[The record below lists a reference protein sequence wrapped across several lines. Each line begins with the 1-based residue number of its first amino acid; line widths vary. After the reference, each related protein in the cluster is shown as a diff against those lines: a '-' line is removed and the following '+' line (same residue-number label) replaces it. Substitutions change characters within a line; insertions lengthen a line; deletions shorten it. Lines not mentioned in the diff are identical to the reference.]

1 MKTVKKLTA
10 IFLCFVMLLGVSI
23 TSASAIEIGDTVEF
37 IEEYWDGNSDTYY
50 YVYAGMA
57 KEGINKVESEESY
70 FDFCYEFNA
79 EKAGYYSVT
88 NLCSDDIS
96 LYFAETYENG
106 IAKNDAFWFWN
117 DYTDDYGNCYE
128 SKVYYL
134 EEGVSLLRVYL
145 YGSYNPS
152 FKIEYYAESISD
164 IDFVNDGEIINV
176 YEDYDRIDTDEKT
189 IYIDIDGT
197 VVFSNGKEI
206 DDYGFRCSYE
216 NALVPGENAAKA
228 ILPGFEKEITINY
241 CKTTDFVK
249 SVDFGNADSHLAVKE
264 YYGGLDGKYEI
275 PYYGDEKVTVYFNDG
290 TNSTIENFEFDICYE
305 CSHNN
310 YVTFPGGRIVPVYVN
325 HDEDEDGK
333 IILRG
338 RVADTVYYEKECTV
352 EKASF
357 KENSER
363 LKSDIGRRIDLMD
376 FDWWISKF
384 LSTGNPNYLQYL
396 MNDIKYQIPKIF
408 DEISTFIR
416 YYL

>member
-23 TSASAIEIGDTVEF
+23 TSASALEIGDTVKF
-37 IEEYWDGNSDTYY
+37 VEEYWDGNSDTYY

-88 NLCSDDIS
+88 YLCANGIDV
-96 LYFAETYENG
+96 YFAETYENG

-134 EEGVSLLRVYL
+134 EEGVSFLRGYL
-145 YGSYNPS
+145 YNSYNPS

-176 YEDYDRIDTDEKT
+176 YENYDRIDTDEKT

-197 VVFSNGKEI
+197 IVFSNGKEI
-206 DDYGFRCSYE
+206 DDYGFSCSYE
-216 NALVPGENAAKA
+216 NALVPGENAVNV
-228 ILPGFEKEITINY
+228 ILPGLEKEITINY

-249 SVDFGNADSHLAVKE
+249 SVDFRNADSHLSVKE
-264 YYGGLDGKYEI
+264 YYGGLDGKYDI

-290 TNSTIENFEFDICYE
+290 TSSTIENFEFDDCYG

-310 YVTFPGGRIVPVYVN
+310 YVTFPGGRIVPVYVT
-325 HDEDEDGK
+325 HDEDENGK
-333 IILRG
+333 LVLRG

-357 KENSER
+357 RENSER
-363 LKSDIGRRIDLMD
+363 LKSDIGRRIDWMY
-376 FDWWISKF
+376 FDWYIGKF
-384 LSTGNPNYLQYL
+384 LSTGNPYYLVYL
-396 MNDIKYQIPKIF
+396 AESINTELPGIF
-408 DEISTFIR
+408 EEISTFIR